1 MVTFMKLAVMIV
13 TESMLD
19 RLRSPLM
26 FATQLTRKKDRLL
39 PSKQNHVNI
48 TTGQRNYNLL
58 YFYCTRPPRT
68 PCSNTPNH
76 LSRASL
82 KKMIHP
88 LVDPAWLDSFV
99 CHYTSCA
106 YFVQVNNAKN
116 EYRVLISS
124 EKFIPTVFSVLKV
137 IVHRIKR
144 MAKGKKAE
152 KRKQK
157 VISGIRRKMK
167 RLEEKLREYDSSSE
181 SESSPYADSNSSSS
195 GTTSDKSARMGEI
208 KTILGE
214 DPTEEKIY
222 GPEISSELA
231 NRWKN
236 YLQNGIDKETKAKLF
251 ENSLV
256 PSNCSLLEAPKNN
269 PEVQTVISAS
279 ENKKD
284 SFLAELQ
291 NQLGKSIS
299 VLGTALSRMLEAKHS
314 AEAPDPKI
322 TNMVEAGKMLCAQK
336 VQKVASMQLRDST
349 LFGEDFGEKCKSA
362 KNIETAAKELKPQ
375 TSKNLKTYASKDRW
389 KTQQNREGR
398 RAVKSSKAMTFKRRN
413 EVTSN
418 TKLAGRIRLFFEEW
432 EKITTNGKILGWVKG
447 YRIPFNAT
455 PVQKRPKKPPN
466 LSGKLEKSYSDSITK
481 LIDMGAVKE
490 VTKCNRQ
497 FLSSYF
503 LRKKPDGNDRFILN
517 LKKLNTFITPPHLK
531 LEDNRTAKNLIS
543 QDCYLASVDLKDAY
557 FSIPVATEQ
566 RKYLRFQFKNK
577 ILEFQCLPFGLGTA
591 PYAFT
596 KILKPAIEHL
606 RAKGL
611 SSVIYLDDTLLIG
624 KSKTECRDNINQTCS
639 LLQRLGFVV
648 NKEKSCLSPKR
659 EIKFLGFIFNTQK
672 MTMRPTTDKISKIT
686 AMVKAILK
694 KRKIK
699 IRDFSKFVCHL
710 VSICPATQYGW
721 LHTKQFEREKYLA
734 LKVSGG
740 DYDKIMKI
748 SPKLKSEFLWWLN
761 NIKDCE
767 NSIAIPKYTHT
778 LFTDASN
785 SGWGAFY
792 NGQNANGFWDSYEKQ
807 RHINYLEL
815 KAKFFGLK
823 TFFKDL
829 RNSQILLRIDN
840 TTAVSYI
847 NRMGGVKYKY
857 LNDLTK
863 DIWQWCEERNIKIF
877 ASYINSES
885 NVLADK
891 ASRSKEI
898 DTEYSLNVEAYK
910 QIVEKLG
917 CPEIDL
923 FASYLNKKCKKF
935 VSWYPDPESQN
946 VDAFTLS
953 WENIKG
959 YIFPPFA
966 LLPKVLSKIEAD
978 RAKCIKASPTVA
990 PTYPGSRGFIREAFK
1005 MKNISG
1011 NAADLMLKSLSE
1023 NTIKQYNTTYSKWWE
1038 FFEGNKQKIFQPI
1051 VHNILEFLSQQFQN
1065 GSSYSSINTHKSAIN
1080 LISEAGKSDT
1090 VERFMKGVFKTC
1102 PSFPRY
1108 DETWDPSPVLIM
1120 LEKLYPLHTLDMS
1133 QLSVKLVVLLAL
1145 TTAQRVQTFSEIKIS
1160 NIVSSDTGIQIKITD
1175 IVKTSGPKK
1184 PQPLL
1189 KFSFF
1194 RDNPALCV
1202 CSTILHYIERTKS
1215 IRGSEDY
1222 LILTAKRPY
1231 HCATT
1236 QTLSR
1241 WIKNGLKMGGVD
1253 TKKFKGHS
1261 TRHAAS
1267 SAALRSGIKNVD
1279 IIEANLPET
1288 KCNLNLVDDDLQKRK
1303 LANFSSAVDESTD
1316 TVDTDQ
1322 LAVCIRGINSN
1333 FEISSELLKSV
1344 PFTGTSTANDI
1355 YFASED
1361 LIAEYK
1367 LDWNILSSTTT
1378 DGVTAMTGKHSGV
1391 MNSSEAALQECVA
1404 NDNHKNQQQYMTF
1417 LKGQQNQRTFS
1428 PIII

>member
-1 MVTFMKLAVMIV
+1 M
-13 TESMLD
+13 
-19 RLRSPLM
+19 P
-26 FATQLTRKKDRLL
+26 
-39 PSKQNHVNI
+39 
-48 TTGQRNYNLL
+48 
-58 YFYCTRPPRT
+58 
-68 PCSNTPNH
+68 
-76 LSRASL
+76 
-82 KKMIHP
+82 
-88 LVDPAWLDSFV
+88 
-99 CHYTSCA
+99 
-106 YFVQVNNAKN
+106 
-116 EYRVLISS
+116 
-124 EKFIPTVFSVLKV
+124 
-137 IVHRIKR
+137 
-144 MAKGKKAE
+144 KGKKAE

-181 SESSPYADSNSSSS
+181 SESSSYADSNSSSS

-231 NRWKN
+231 NRWKS

-314 AEAPDPKI
+314 AEDPDPNI
-322 TNMVEAGKMLCAQK
+322 TNMVEAGKMLCAVHHAITNHRKFLLYHNFNQK

-349 LFGEDFGEKCKSA
+349 LFGEDFGEKYFKKPEDLRLQRSMEDTTKQRREESSQIQQSHDLQAPERERGSEKSDTGA
-362 KNIETAAKELKPQ
+362 QLLQ
-375 TSKNLKTYASKDRW
+375 TSSDI
-389 KTQQNREGR
+389 
-398 RAVKSSKAMTFKRRN
+398 

-418 TKLAGRIRLFFEEW
+418 IKLAGRIRLFFEEW

-455 PVQKRPKKPPN
+455 PVQKRPQKPPN

-490 VTKCNRQ
+490 VTKCNGQ

-517 LKKLNTFITPPHLK
+517 LKKLNTFITPPHFK
-531 LEDNRTAKNLIS
+531 
-543 QDCYLASVDLKDAY
+543 LKDAY

-672 MTMRPTTDKISKIT
+672 MTMRPTTDKKSKIT

-699 IRDFSKFVCHL
+699 IRDFSKFVGHL
-710 VSICPATQYGW
+710 VSICPATQ
-721 LHTKQFEREKYLA
+721 
-734 LKVSGG
+734 
-740 DYDKIMKI
+740 YDKIMKI
-748 SPKLKSEFLWWLN
+748 SPKLKSEYLWWLN

-792 NGQNANGFWDSYEKQ
+792 NGQNANGFWDSFEKQ

-815 KAKFFGLK
+815 KATFFGLK
-823 TFFKDL
+823 T
-829 RNSQILLRIDN
+829 
-840 TTAVSYI
+840 YI

-877 ASYINSES
+877 ASYINTES
-885 NVLADK
+885 NVLVDK

-910 QIVEKLG
+910 QIV
-917 CPEIDL
+917 
-923 FASYLNKKCKKF
+923 
-935 VSWYPDPESQN
+935 
-946 VDAFTLS
+946 
-953 WENIKG
+953 
-959 YIFPPFA
+959 
-966 LLPKVLSKIEAD
+966 
-978 RAKCIKASPTVA
+978 
-990 PTYPGSRGFIREAFK
+990 
-1005 MKNISG
+1005 
-1011 NAADLMLKSLSE
+1011 
-1023 NTIKQYNTTYSKWWE
+1023 
-1038 FFEGNKQKIFQPI
+1038 
-1051 VHNILEFLSQQFQN
+1051 
-1065 GSSYSSINTHKSAIN
+1065 
-1080 LISEAGKSDT
+1080 
-1090 VERFMKGVFKTC
+1090 
-1102 PSFPRY
+1102 
-1108 DETWDPSPVLIM
+1108 
-1120 LEKLYPLHTLDMS
+1120 
-1133 QLSVKLVVLLAL
+1133 
-1145 TTAQRVQTFSEIKIS
+1145 
-1160 NIVSSDTGIQIKITD
+1160 
-1175 IVKTSGPKK
+1175 
-1184 PQPLL
+1184 
-1189 KFSFF
+1189 
-1194 RDNPALCV
+1194 
-1202 CSTILHYIERTKS
+1202 
-1215 IRGSEDY
+1215 
-1222 LILTAKRPY
+1222 
-1231 HCATT
+1231 
-1236 QTLSR
+1236 
-1241 WIKNGLKMGGVD
+1241 
-1253 TKKFKGHS
+1253 
-1261 TRHAAS
+1261 
-1267 SAALRSGIKNVD
+1267 
-1279 IIEANLPET
+1279 
-1288 KCNLNLVDDDLQKRK
+1288 
-1303 LANFSSAVDESTD
+1303 
-1316 TVDTDQ
+1316 
-1322 LAVCIRGINSN
+1322 
-1333 FEISSELLKSV
+1333 
-1344 PFTGTSTANDI
+1344 
-1355 YFASED
+1355 
-1361 LIAEYK
+1361 
-1367 LDWNILSSTTT
+1367 
-1378 DGVTAMTGKHSGV
+1378 
-1391 MNSSEAALQECVA
+1391 
-1404 NDNHKNQQQYMTF
+1404 
-1417 LKGQQNQRTFS
+1417 
-1428 PIII
+1428 

>member
-1 MVTFMKLAVMIV
+1 M
-13 TESMLD
+13 
-19 RLRSPLM
+19 P
-26 FATQLTRKKDRLL
+26 
-39 PSKQNHVNI
+39 
-48 TTGQRNYNLL
+48 
-58 YFYCTRPPRT
+58 
-68 PCSNTPNH
+68 
-76 LSRASL
+76 
-82 KKMIHP
+82 
-88 LVDPAWLDSFV
+88 
-99 CHYTSCA
+99 
-106 YFVQVNNAKN
+106 
-116 EYRVLISS
+116 
-124 EKFIPTVFSVLKV
+124 
-137 IVHRIKR
+137 
-144 MAKGKKAE
+144 KGKKAE

-167 RLEEKLREYDSSSE
+167 RLEEKLREYDSNTGLLQQVQNLN
-181 SESSPYADSNSSSS
+181 PLHTQIA
-195 GTTSDKSARMGEI
+195 TPLAPALLRI
-208 KTILGE
+208 KALEWEKLKPFLGRIRLRK
-214 DPTEEKIY
+214 KIY

-231 NRWKN
+231 NRWKS

-314 AEAPDPKI
+314 TKDPDPNI
-322 TNMVEAGKMLCAQK
+322 TNMVEAGKMLCAVHHAITNHRKFLLYHNFNQK

-349 LFGEDFGEKCKSA
+349 LFGEDFGEKYTTKQRREESSQIQQSHDLQAPERERGSEKS
-362 KNIETAAKELKPQ
+362 ETGAQLLQ
-375 TSKNLKTYASKDRW
+375 TSSDI
-389 KTQQNREGR
+389 
-398 RAVKSSKAMTFKRRN
+398 

-418 TKLAGRIRLFFEEW
+418 TKLAGQIRLFFEEW

-455 PVQKRPKKPPN
+455 PVQKRPQKPPN

-490 VTKCNRQ
+490 VTKCNGQ

-517 LKKLNTFITPPHLK
+517 LKKLNTFITPPHFK
-531 LEDNRTAKNLIS
+531 
-543 QDCYLASVDLKDAY
+543 LKDAY

-672 MTMRPTTDKISKIT
+672 MTMRPTTDKKSKIT

-699 IRDFSKFVCHL
+699 IRDFSKFVGHL

-740 DYDKIMKI
+740 DYDKIRKI

-761 NIKDCE
+761 NIKGCE

-792 NGQNANGFWDSYEKQ
+792 NGQNANGFWDSFEKQ

-815 KAKFFGLK
+815 KATFFGLK
-823 TFFKDL
+823 TFLKDL
-829 RNSQILLRIDN
+829 RNSHILLRIDN

-935 VSWYPDPESQN
+935 VSWHPDPESQN

-978 RAKCIKASPTVA
+978 RAECIVVFPIWKLWKSQPWFPKLESLMSSTL
-990 PTYPGSRGFIREAFK
+990 IR
-1005 MKNISG
+1005 
-1011 NAADLMLKSLSE
+1011 L
-1023 NTIKQYNTTYSKWWE
+1023 
-1038 FFEGNKQKIFQPI
+1038 
-1051 VHNILEFLSQQFQN
+1051 H
-1065 GSSYSSINTHKSAIN
+1065 
-1080 LISEAGKSDT
+1080 
-1090 VERFMKGVFKTC
+1090 
-1102 PSFPRY
+1102 
-1108 DETWDPSPVLIM
+1108 PSPNL
-1120 LEKLYPLHTLDMS
+1120 LLSPFRKPHPLWPRLTL
-1133 QLSVKLVVLLAL
+1133 
-1145 TTAQRVQTFSEIKIS
+1145 
-1160 NIVSSDTGIQIKITD
+1160 G
-1175 IVKTSGPKK
+1175 
-1184 PQPLL
+1184 
-1189 KFSFF
+1189 
-1194 RDNPALCV
+1194 
-1202 CSTILHYIERTKS
+1202 
-1215 IRGSEDY
+1215 
-1222 LILTAKRPY
+1222 
-1231 HCATT
+1231 
-1236 QTLSR
+1236 
-1241 WIKNGLKMGGVD
+1241 
-1253 TKKFKGHS
+1253 
-1261 TRHAAS
+1261 AA
-1267 SAALRSGIKNVD
+1267 
-1279 IIEANLPET
+1279 
-1288 KCNLNLVDDDLQKRK
+1288 
-1303 LANFSSAVDESTD
+1303 
-1316 TVDTDQ
+1316 
-1322 LAVCIRGINSN
+1322 
-1333 FEISSELLKSV
+1333 
-1344 PFTGTSTANDI
+1344 
-1355 YFASED
+1355 
-1361 LIAEYK
+1361 
-1367 LDWNILSSTTT
+1367 ILS
-1378 DGVTAMTGKHSGV
+1378 GKPS
-1391 MNSSEAALQECVA
+1391 
-1404 NDNHKNQQQYMTF
+1404 
-1417 LKGQQNQRTFS
+1417 
-1428 PIII
+1428 I